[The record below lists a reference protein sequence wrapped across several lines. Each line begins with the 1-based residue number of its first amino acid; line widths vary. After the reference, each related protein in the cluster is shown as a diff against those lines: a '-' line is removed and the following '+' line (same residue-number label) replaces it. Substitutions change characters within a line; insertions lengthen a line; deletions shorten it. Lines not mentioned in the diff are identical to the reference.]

1 MQWVV
6 IEVWEHPL
14 LLVDIWLIPLNYVHL
29 AFINSGCSGVCGAH
43 VYAALRVSYVFYIQ
57 DVSWFFEA
65 ILIIVGFAYLY
76 SQLRLYQFKKVGDNY
91 LHVLSSQADFL
102 WVPNLFRM
110 YNTG

>member
-14 LLVDIWLIPLNYVHL
+14 LLVDTWRIPLKYVHL
-29 AFINSGCSGVCGAH
+29 AFINSGCSGVLGARG
-43 VYAALRVSYVFYIQ
+43 YATLCVSYVFYFQ

-76 SQLRLYQFKKVGDNY
+76 SQLRLY
-91 LHVLSSQADFL
+91 
-102 WVPNLFRM
+102 
-110 YNTG
+110 